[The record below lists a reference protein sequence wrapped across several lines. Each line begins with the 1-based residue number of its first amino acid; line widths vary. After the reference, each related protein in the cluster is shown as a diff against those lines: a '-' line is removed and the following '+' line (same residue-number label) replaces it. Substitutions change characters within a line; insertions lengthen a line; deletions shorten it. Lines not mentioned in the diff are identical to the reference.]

1 MYSSLSLKNVKRS
14 LRDYAIYFLTLT
26 FAVCIFYTFN
36 SVEAQKVMMGMN
48 SAKHEILDLIT
59 DVMGTF
65 SVFVAIILGFLVI
78 YANNF
83 LIKRRKKEL
92 GIYMTLGMSKN
103 KISQILVIETIII
116 GALSLVVGL
125 LIGVFASQGLSL
137 ITVKLFK
144 VDLSAYKF
152 VFSSSAL
159 IKTILCFSIIF
170 IFVILF
176 NSYSISRY
184 KLIDLIYGSKKNES
198 FKIRNKNVS
207 LVLFILSLIILAT
220 AYFII
225 IKNGIL
231 ANENIVYTSM
241 TLGAIGTLLFFMSL
255 SGFLLE
261 VIKSRDNI
269 YLKNLNLFVIRQIGS
284 KINTNFV
291 SMTLISLM
299 LFVTICVLSSGMG
312 INMALTK
319 DLESRFAYEGVMGGF
334 KDEDPIKTL
343 KDNGIDM
350 EKYLSSYTTYKRYE
364 SDLSFKNIITEE
376 NTDGLSSD
384 NRSFIKHSENINI
397 IKLSDYNKLM
407 KLQNKDEIHL
417 EDNEYVIFAGTEDMV
432 NAYNKFLQ
440 KSNNNIKI
448 YSKEY
453 KSKNNEAIYVNI
465 DNGNFSNS
473 GGTIILNDNEVKNL
487 KVDSTTLIMNFN
499 DEFKDEDEKRI
510 QEKADEIY
518 NKSNYET
525 YYNLM
530 TKEKGVASLLG
541 TSIMISYLG
550 TYIGIVFLI
559 TSGAVLALQQ
569 LSEAADNIERYNL
582 LRKIG
587 TERSMINKA
596 LFTQIGIYF
605 LMPLGLSI
613 VHSIVGLKVSN
624 DVIKEFGNASMIENI
639 IIASIFICIV
649 YGAYFLATFMGAK
662 NIIKNSK

>member
-14 LRDYAIYFLTLT
+14 FRDYAIYFLTLT

-36 SVEAQKVMMGMN
+36 SIEAQKVMVGMS
-48 SAKHEILDLIT
+48 SAKHEIFDLIA

-92 GIYMTLGMSKN
+92 GIYMTLGMGKN

-116 GALSLVVGL
+116 GVLSLVVGL
-125 LIGVFASQGLSL
+125 LIGIFASQGLSL

-144 VDLSAYKF
+144 VDLSAYEF
-152 VFSSSAL
+152 VFSNSAL

-170 IFVILF
+170 VFVILF

-198 FKIRNKNVS
+198 FKIRNKNIS
-207 LVLFILSLIILAT
+207 LILFILSLVILGT
-220 AYFII
+220 AYFMI

-231 ANENIVYTSM
+231 SNENIVYASIA
-241 TLGAIGTLLFFMSL
+241 LGAIGTLLFFMSL

-261 VIKSRDNI
+261 VIKSNDNI

-284 KINTNFV
+284 KINTNFI
-291 SMTLISLM
+291 SMALISLM
-299 LFVTICVLSSGMG
+299 LFVTICVLSSGIG

-350 EKYLSSYTTYKRYE
+350 EKYLSSYITYKRYE
-364 SDLSFKNIITEE
+364 SDFPFKNFITGE

-384 NRSFIKHSENINI
+384 NKSFVKHSKNINI

-407 KLQNKDEIHL
+407 KLQNKDEINL
-417 EDNEYVIFAGTEDMV
+417 ENNEYAIFAGSDDMV
-432 NAYNKFLQ
+432 DAYNKFLE
-440 KSNNNIKI
+440 KNNNIKI
-448 YSKEY
+448 YNKEY
-453 KSKNNEAIYVNI
+453 KTKNKAIYVNT

-473 GGTIILNDNEVKNL
+473 GGTIVLNDNEVKKL
-487 KVDSTTLIMNFN
+487 KVDSTTLVMDFN

-510 QEKADEIY
+510 QEKAVEIY
-518 NKSNYET
+518 NESNYET
-525 YYNLM
+525 YYNLI
-530 TKEKGVASLLG
+530 TKESGIATMIG

-605 LMPLGLSI
+605 LMPLGLAI

-624 DVIKEFGNASMIENI
+624 DVIKEFGNASMVENI
-639 IIASIFICIV
+639 IVASIFICIV

-662 NIIKNSK
+662 NIIKNNR

>member
-14 LRDYAIYFLTLT
+14 FRDYAIYFLTLT

-36 SVEAQKVMMGMN
+36 SIEAQKVMLGM
-48 SAKHEILDLIT
+48 SLAKNEILDLIT
-59 DVMGTF
+59 DVMGKF

-92 GIYMTLGMSKN
+92 GIYMTLGMGKN

-116 GALSLVVGL
+116 GVVSLAVGL

-137 ITVKLFK
+137 LTIKLFK

-176 NSYSISRY
+176 NSYSISKY
-184 KLIDLIYGSKKNES
+184 KLIDLLYGSKKNES
-198 FKIRNKNVS
+198 FKIRNKNIS
-207 LVLFILSLIILAT
+207 IVLFILSLIIIGT
-220 AYFII
+220 AYFMI

-231 ANENIVYTSM
+231 TNENIVYTSIA
-241 TLGAIGTLLFFMSL
+241 LGALGTLLFFMSL

-261 VIKSRDNI
+261 LIKSNDNI
-269 YLKNLNLFVIRQIGS
+269 YLKNLNLFVTRQIGS

-319 DLESRFAYEGVMGGF
+319 DLESRFAYEGVMTGF

-343 KDNGIDM
+343 EDNGIDIK
-350 EKYLSSYTTYKRYE
+350 KYLTSYTTYKRYE
-364 SDLSFKNIITEE
+364 SDVPFKSIITEE
-376 NTDGLSSD
+376 NNDGLSSD
-384 NRSFIKHSENINI
+384 NRSMIRFAKNITI
-397 IKLSDYNKLM
+397 IKLSDYNRLM
-407 KLQNKDEIHL
+407 KLQNKDEINL
-417 EDNEYVIFAGTEDMV
+417 ESNEFAIFAGSEDMV
-432 NAYNKFLQ
+432 NAYNKFLA
-440 KSNNNIKI
+440 KNNNIKI
-448 YSKEY
+448 YDKEY
-453 KSKNNEAIYVNI
+453 KIKNKAIHANI
-465 DNGNFSNS
+465 DNGNFSTS
-473 GGTIILNDNEVKNL
+473 TGTIVLSDDEVKNL
-487 KVDSTTLIMNFN
+487 KVDSTTLIMDFN
-499 DEFKDEDEKRI
+499 DKFTGEDEKRI

-569 LSEAADNIERYNL
+569 LSEAADNVERYSL

-587 TERSMINKA
+587 TDRSMINKA
-596 LFTQIGIYF
+596 LFAQIGIYF

-624 DVIKEFGNASMIENI
+624 DVIKEFGTSSMVENI

-662 NIIKNSK
+662 NIIKNNR